1 MFVSHVNKAL
11 SIPRVIVTYSTNEIN
26 GKKFDVHHKKTR
38 NVPIRDDTIDTT
50 MSIRKE
56 LL

>member
-1 MFVSHVNKAL
+1 MFVRHANKAL